1 MPIDSTISGYT
12 PWTVK
17 VLLELAMLD
26 EGQQYKDMMV
36 KVQLIH
42 FLATSRNVGIYKW
55 QFKQGSEL
63 TLRRRIKSHLLFAG
77 IIKSSP
83 FSLR

>member
-12 PWTVK
+12 PWTVT
-17 VLLELAMLD
+17 VLLQPSTLD

-42 FLATSRNVGIYKW
+42 LLATSRHVVIYKW
-55 QFKQGSEL
+55 QFKRGSES
-63 TLRRRIKSHLLFAG
+63 IKLF
-77 IIKSSP
+77 
-83 FSLR
+83 

>member
-26 EGQQYKDMMV
+26 EGQQYKGMMV

-42 FLATSRNVGIYKW
+42 FPATSRNVVIYKW

-63 TLRRRIKSHLLFAG
+63 IKLF
-77 IIKSSP
+77 
-83 FSLR
+83 